1 MLSNFN
7 MSKLNESYKKDIA
20 SLFIKSE
27 PQEIIIIYFLH
38 NVFKRLKFPLV
49 FILIFKYDESYWMQE
64 IRYLFYI
71 WL

>member
-1 MLSNFN
+1 MFER
-7 MSKLNESYKKDIA
+7 NESYKKDIA

-27 PQEIIIIYFLH
+27 PQEIIIIYFLR
-38 NVFKRLKFPLV
+38 NVFKRLKFPIV